1 VETCKKILKKRVFLK
16 GIKRKT
22 NNKIETDKNLLE
34 KLNFD
39 KILNEKWMENKKM
52 TKKNYERINLIL
64 FKNVINSSFNL

>member
-1 VETCKKILKKRVFLK
+1 MFLK

>member
-1 VETCKKILKKRVFLK
+1 LK

-34 KLNFD
+34 KLNLD
-39 KILNEKWMENKKM
+39 KFLNEKWMENKKL

-64 FKNVINSSFNL
+64 LNNVINSSFNL